1 MYQVLLINDNHELA
15 HLGKSILQQKGFE
28 VLSACNSEEVWVM
41 LQHKDVDIDLILLDS
56 RTTMLF
62 NWQTLKMVRE
72 CEFSR
77 QIPVIALKSQHY
89 LNIEYF
95 YRDCVAHIHNHAA
108 STKKDPLKTIGIAT
122 GRRTI
127 NRDTEYNFIP
137 NPDAIIC
144 DICLT
149 RHAPD
154 TPHCQDSLYYQC
166 TFYAKYNRWPS
177 WEDATAH
184 CNATD

>member
-1 MYQVLLINDNHELA
+1 MYQVLLINDNYELA

-28 VLSACNSEEVWVM
+28 VLSACNNEDVWII
-41 LQHKDVDIDLILLDS
+41 LHQGVDIDLILLDS

-62 NWQTLKMVRE
+62 NWQILKMIRE
-72 CEFSR
+72 CEFFR
-77 QIPVIALKSQHY
+77 QIPVITLKAQHY
-89 LNIEYF
+89 LNIEYL
-95 YRDCVAHIHNHAA
+95 YRDCMAHIHNHAA
-108 STKKDPLKTIGIAT
+108 STPKTIGIAN

-127 NRDTEYNFIP
+127 KRDTQYNFISK
-137 NPDAIIC
+137 PDAIIC

-149 RHAPD
+149 HHAPD
-154 TPHCQDSLYYQC
+154 TPHCKDSLYYQC

-184 CNATD
+184 CNAED